1 MLAQP
6 HLSKVRKLIAVEM
19 ALHPPNNETFSN
31 KFETSLWMKRATIA
45 ECAARTVLKAINA
58 NGMSWC
64 LPLGV
69 AFLDKRRRKKHFHN
83 KNIYSLVI
91 ILSMTPQQQIKAS
104 LERSFHLRSRHEMW
118 DVCKEWDGKE
128 RTETLRPV
136 NMSPKSQKWVRSVRD
151 AELSMQITLRE
162 HNGNEGEP
170 NDKHKQNISIK
181 GQAGIDKVSSWFGKN
196 SRLQKKAKRYLHK
209 ANWLSLRL
217 SRTRR
222 HKRRCQGQ
230 YEKATARRSPG
241 DLCCFA
247 ARKVTLPSLLDHKTI
262 KSRAD
267 TTGVHS
273 PCRVPAPT
281 GAKDKQP
288 NVVESQEKRLHEEN

>member
-1 MLAQP
+1 MDARRATRRVVGREEWEKPKVNSKEPRLHIFVIVFFAHALKVISRIFSKESPPCRQRSNIMLAQP

-31 KFETSLWMKRATIA
+31 KFETSLWMKRAKIA
-45 ECAARTVLKAINA
+45 ECAVRTVLKAINA

-118 DVCKEWDGKE
+118 DVCREWDGKE

-170 NDKHKQNISIK
+170 GDKHKQNISIK
-181 GQAGIDKVSSWFGKN
+181 GQAGIDKVSSCFGKN
-196 SRLQKKAKRYLHK
+196 SRL
-209 ANWLSLRL
+209 
-217 SRTRR
+217 
-222 HKRRCQGQ
+222 
-230 YEKATARRSPG
+230 
-241 DLCCFA
+241 
-247 ARKVTLPSLLDHKTI
+247 
-262 KSRAD
+262 
-267 TTGVHS
+267 
-273 PCRVPAPT
+273 
-281 GAKDKQP
+281 
-288 NVVESQEKRLHEEN
+288 